1 MLYYLD
7 GMTTKDSKERFVAVV
22 PAGQKFVKPKKTGG
36 ASRRAAFALH
46 TAC

>member
-7 GMTTKDSKERFVAVV
+7 GMATKEPKERFVAVV
-22 PAGQKFVKPKKTGG
+22 PIGQKFVKPKKTG
-36 ASRRAAFALH
+36 SSVPENRIRQH